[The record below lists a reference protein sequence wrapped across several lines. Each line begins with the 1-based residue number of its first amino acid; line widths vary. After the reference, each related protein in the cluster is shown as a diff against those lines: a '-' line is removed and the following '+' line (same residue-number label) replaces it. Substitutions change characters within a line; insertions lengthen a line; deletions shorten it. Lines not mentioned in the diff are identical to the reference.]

1 MKNIKKNLKLNFHIA
16 FYTTISKNVL
26 SGKNYESNTIIEAI
40 EKFNADDTTPSMS
53 MIKYVSIEEN
63 I

>member
-16 FYTTISKNVL
+16 FYTTSSKNVL
-26 SGKNYESNTIIEAI
+26 SGRNYEANSIIEAI
-40 EKFNADDTTPSMS
+40 EKFNADNMPSMY
-53 MIKYVSIEEN
+53 MIKYVSVEDN